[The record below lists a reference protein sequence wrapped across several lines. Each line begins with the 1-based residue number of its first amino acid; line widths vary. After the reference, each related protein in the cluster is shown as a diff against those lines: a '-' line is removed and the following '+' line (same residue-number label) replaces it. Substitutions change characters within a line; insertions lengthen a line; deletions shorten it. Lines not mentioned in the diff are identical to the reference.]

1 MIIILIVNN
10 ENSKLFLNSEIFT
23 VKAWKRKNEQNKT
36 MRLVSHNFSL
46 CETGTLN
53 HKDRPQ
59 VLDKERKDERKKDI

>member
-1 MIIILIVNN
+1 
-10 ENSKLFLNSEIFT
+10 
-23 VKAWKRKNEQNKT
+23 
-36 MRLVSHNFSL
+36 MRLVSHNYSL